1 MTGPEHY
8 RTAQSLTGVA
18 AGVMDYEHG
27 VYASMGTEERI
38 QRRAAFLAEAQVHAT
53 LALAAATA
61 DLLADDAPT
70 RAKAWIEVT
79 R

>member
-1 MTGPEHY
+1 VTGPEHY
-8 RTAQSLTGVA
+8 KAAESLTGVA

-27 VYASMGTEERI
+27 VYSSMGTEERI

-61 DLLADDAPT
+61 DAARLPEHHT
-70 RAKAWIEVT
+70 AWAAVHP
-79 R
+79 

>member
-8 RTAQSLTGVA
+8 REAERLVAQVDEGA
-18 AGVMDYEHG
+18 ADWEPLA
-27 VYASMGTEERI
+27 AS
-38 QRRAAFLAEAQVHAT
+38 AQVHAT

-61 DLLADDAPT
+61 LSLRKPDHDQWWLAAGERTP
-70 RAKAWIEVT
+70 AGLEVT